1 MDGQEFTDAVRDDH
15 ETALSRLGSSK
26 WVYALTG
33 GEMDGDAVAAAW
45 AAEAGAASETFAGW
59 ADDESDGAAADV
71 FADVARTAA
80 DHGDDADSAD
90 DAGDPHRPMYG
101 ALAGLE
107 TTVERTGGLLAWAL
121 VAEQTLA
128 QFVGFFVGDADPSSA
143 NTFRDRRS
151 DLQDERERAEALL
164 DDVCDDDAD
173 WEAARAAADQVVD
186 AAYDDYV
193 ETLESMGIKPKN
205 VC

>member
-1 MDGQEFTDAVRDDH
+1 MNGQEFTDAVRDGH

-33 GEMDGDAVAAAW
+33 GEMDADAVAAAW
-45 AAEAGAASETFAGW
+45 AAEARAANETFAVW
-59 ADDESDGAAADV
+59 AADEAADGVADV
-71 FADVARTAA
+71 FADVAETAA
-80 DHGDDADSAD
+80 DHGGDADG
-90 DAGDPHRPMYG
+90 AGDAHRPMYG
-101 ALAGLE
+101 TLAALE
-107 TTVERTGGLLAWAL
+107 TTVERAGGMLAWAL
-121 VAEQTLA
+121 VTEKTLA

-151 DLQDERERAEALL
+151 DLGDERERAEALL

-173 WEAARAAADQVVD
+173 WTAAREAADRVVE

>member
-1 MDGQEFTDAVRDDH
+1 MNGQEFTDVVRDDH

-33 GEMDGDAVAAAW
+33 GEMDADAVAAAW
-45 AAEAGAASETFAGW
+45 AAEAGATNETFAGW
-59 ADDESDGAAADV
+59 ATDEADDGAADV
-71 FADVARTAA
+71 FADVAETAA
-80 DHGDDADSAD
+80 DHGDAD
-90 DAGDPHRPMYG
+90 DADGAGDAHRPMY
-101 ALAGLE
+101 ATLAALE
-107 TTVERTGGLLAWAL
+107 TTVERAGGLLAWAL
-121 VAEQTLA
+121 VTEKTLA

-151 DLQDERERAEALL
+151 DLGDERERAEALL
-164 DDVCDDDAD
+164 DDVCDDGAD
-173 WEAARAAADQVVD
+173 WTAAREAADRVVE